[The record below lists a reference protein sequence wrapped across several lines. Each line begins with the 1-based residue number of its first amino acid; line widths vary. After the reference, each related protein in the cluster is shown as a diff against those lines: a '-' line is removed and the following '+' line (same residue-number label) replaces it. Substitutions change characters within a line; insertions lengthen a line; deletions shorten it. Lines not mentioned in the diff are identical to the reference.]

1 MAWGTHSERNG
12 GANRVG
18 RDTHAGTEVGSI
30 CLVIF
35 YAEVFAGKPEGER
48 NLVQPAPPVKKD
60 ATSGFCIPST
70 YFILMFEHSR
80 QDQYRQGKRLMNSI
94 RKRVQDLA
102 LGVTLLASA
111 LLGVTGCAVNPATG
125 QRQFMLISEAQ
136 EIEMGRE
143 ADGPITESMGLYESE
158 ALQAMVTNLGNEMA
172 SRSERPA
179 LPWSFKL
186 MDDPM
191 VNAFALPG
199 GFIFITRGIMAAL
212 NSEAELAGVIGHE
225 IGHVTARHSASR
237 MSSQQLQQIGV
248 GVGSILSS
256 DVASVAGVLSTGLGL
271 LNLRYSRGDESQ
283 SDELG
288 VRYMSRTGY
297 DPNALVGVFRTLA
310 LAGGGGGSVPGWAA
324 THPDPV
330 NREEDIREIIAASGQ
345 DYSEYIRRG
354 EEYLRSLDGMTFGQD
369 PREGFFDE
377 ETFYHPDMAF
387 ALDFPRGWTTV
398 NQKTQVGAIS
408 SDEAALVVL
417 AVEAGVTDAE
427 RALSTFLRQDDI
439 RGSGS
444 RRTSVNG
451 RPGWEASFTADTEGG
466 GLRGAVLF
474 VEHGGA
480 VFRLLGYAGASRWRS
495 HEGTVLETI
504 ESFRPVSDPD
514 ILGVEPARI
523 EIVRLPSRMTLQQ
536 FIEQYPSTV
545 SDEQIAMINR
555 RTLDESIAGGT
566 LLKRV
571 AGGRLP

>member
-1 MAWGTHSERNG
+1 MT
-12 GANRVG
+12 
-18 RDTHAGTEVGSI
+18 
-30 CLVIF
+30 
-35 YAEVFAGKPEGER
+35 
-48 NLVQPAPPVKKD
+48 
-60 ATSGFCIPST
+60 
-70 YFILMFEHSR
+70 
-80 QDQYRQGKRLMNSI
+80 SI
-94 RKRVQDLA
+94 RKRVQA
-102 LGVTLLASA
+102 LVLGSTLMASA
-111 LLGVTGCAVNPATG
+111 LLTTGCAVNPATG
-125 QRQFMLISEAQ
+125 QRQFILISEAE

-143 ADGPITESMGLYESE
+143 ADGPITESFGLYESE
-158 ALQAMVTNLGNEMA
+158 ELQANVTNLGNEMA

-186 MDDPM
+186 VDDPM

-225 IGHVTARHSASR
+225 IGHVTARHSASQ
-237 MSSQQLQQIGV
+237 MSRQQLQQIGL
-248 GVGSILSS
+248 GVGTILSD
-256 DVASVAGVLSTGLGL
+256 DVASVAGVLSAGLGL

-288 VRYMSRTGY
+288 VRYMSRAGY

-310 LAGGGGGSVPGWAA
+310 LAGGGGGSVPGWAT
-324 THPDPV
+324 THPDTV

-398 NQKTQVGAIS
+398 NQKSQVAAIA
-408 SDEAALVVL
+408 SDETALVVL
-417 AVEAGVTDAE
+417 TVEAGEMAAE
-427 RALSTFLRQDDI
+427 RALSTFLRQDDV

-451 RPGWEASFTADTEGG
+451 LPGWEASFNANAQEG

-474 VEHGGA
+474 VGHGGA
-480 VFRLLGYAGASRWRS
+480 VFRLLGYATASRWRS
-495 HEGTVLETI
+495 LQDVVLRSI
-504 ESFRPVSDPD
+504 RSFRPVSDPD
-514 ILGVEPARI
+514 ILGVEPSRI
-523 EIVRLPSRMTLQQ
+523 DIVRLQSRMTLRQ
-536 FIEQYPSTV
+536 FIDRYPSTV
-545 SDEQIAMINR
+545 SDEQIAVLNR
-555 RTLDESIAGGT
+555 RTLNESIAGGT

-571 AGGRLP
+571 VGGRLP

>member
-1 MAWGTHSERNG
+1 MT
-12 GANRVG
+12 
-18 RDTHAGTEVGSI
+18 SI
-30 CLVIF
+30 
-35 YAEVFAGKPEGER
+35 
-48 NLVQPAPPVKKD
+48 Q
-60 ATSGFCIPST
+60 
-70 YFILMFEHSR
+70 
-80 QDQYRQGKRLMNSI
+80 KRA

-102 LGVTLLASA
+102 LGAALLTSA
-111 LLGVTGCAVNPATG
+111 LWTATGCAVNPATG
-125 QRQFMLISEAQ
+125 QRQFMLMSEAE

-143 ADGPITESMGLYESE
+143 ADGPITESFGLYESE
-158 ALQAMVTNLGNEMA
+158 ALQALVIDLGNAMA

-186 MDDPM
+186 VDDPM

-225 IGHVTARHSASR
+225 IGHVTARHSASQ
-237 MSSQQLQQIGV
+237 MSRRQLQQIGL
-248 GVGSILSS
+248 GVGSVLSS
-256 DVASVAGVLSTGLGL
+256 DVASVAGVLSAGLGL

-288 VRYMSRTGY
+288 VRYMTRAGY

-330 NREEDIREIIAASGQ
+330 NREADIREIIAASGQ
-345 DYSEYIRRG
+345 DYSEYTRRG
-354 EEYLRSLDGMTFGQD
+354 DEYLQSLDGMTFGQD
-369 PREGFFDE
+369 PREGFFEE
-377 ETFYHPDMAF
+377 ETFFHPDMAF

-398 NQKTQVGAIS
+398 NQKSQVAAVA
-408 SDEAALVVL
+408 SDETALVVL
-417 AVEAGVTDAE
+417 TVEAGETDAE
-427 RALSTFLRQDDI
+427 SALSTFLRQDNI

-451 RPGWEASFTADTEGG
+451 RPAWEASFTADSQGG

-474 VEHGGA
+474 VDHGGA
-480 VFRLLGYAGASRWRS
+480 IFRLLGYASASRWRT
-495 HEGTVLETI
+495 HESAVLESI
-504 ESFRPVSDPD
+504 ESFRPVTDRD
-514 ILGVEPARI
+514 ILGVEPSRI
-523 EIVRLPSRMTLQQ
+523 EIVRLPSRMTLRQ
-536 FIEQYPSTV
+536 FLDQYPSTV
-545 SDEQIAMINR
+545 SDEQIAMLNR

>member
-1 MAWGTHSERNG
+1 MT
-12 GANRVG
+12 
-18 RDTHAGTEVGSI
+18 TT
-30 CLVIF
+30 
-35 YAEVFAGKPEGER
+35 
-48 NLVQPAPPVKKD
+48 
-60 ATSGFCIPST
+60 
-70 YFILMFEHSR
+70 
-80 QDQYRQGKRLMNSI
+80 
-94 RKRVQDLA
+94 RKRVQDLV
-102 LGVTLLASA
+102 LGSTLLASV
-111 LLGVTGCAVNPATG
+111 LLTVSACAVNPATG
-125 QRQFMLISEAQ
+125 QRQFMLISESE

-143 ADGPITESMGLYESE
+143 ADGPITESFGLYESE
-158 ALQAMVTNLGNEMA
+158 ALRAMVADLGNDMA

-186 MDDPM
+186 VDDPM

-237 MSSQQLQQIGV
+237 MSTQQLQQVGL

-256 DVASVAGVLSTGLGL
+256 DVASVAGVLSAGLGL
-271 LNLRYSRGDESQ
+271 LNMRYSRGDESQ

-288 VRYMSRTGY
+288 VRYMTRAGY
-297 DPNALVGVFRTLA
+297 DPNALVGVFQTLA
-310 LAGGGGGSVPGWAA
+310 LAGGGGGSVPGWAT

-330 NREEDIREIIAASGQ
+330 NREEDVREIIAASRQ
-345 DYSEYIRRG
+345 DFSEYTRRG

-369 PREGFFDE
+369 PRQGFFDE
-377 ETFYHPDMAF
+377 ETFFHPDMAF

-398 NQKTQVGAIS
+398 NQTSQVGAIS
-408 SDEAALVVL
+408 SDETALVVL
-417 AVEAGVTDAE
+417 TVEAGETDAE
-427 RALSTFLRQDDI
+427 RALSTFLRQDDV

-451 RPGWEASFTADTEGG
+451 RSGWVASFTADTEGG

-480 VFRLLGYAGASRWRS
+480 VFRLLGYADASAWRS
-495 HEGTVLETI
+495 HEGTVLGTI

-536 FIEQYPSTV
+536 FIGQYPSTV
-545 SDEQIAMINR
+545 GDEQIAMINR